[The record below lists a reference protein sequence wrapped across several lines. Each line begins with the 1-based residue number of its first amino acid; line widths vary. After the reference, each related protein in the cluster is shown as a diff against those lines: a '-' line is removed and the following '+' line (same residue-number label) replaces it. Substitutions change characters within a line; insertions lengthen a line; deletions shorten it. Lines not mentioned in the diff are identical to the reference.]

1 MNKREIVRELEDII
15 VSGEKDL
22 TLEKVFDRYGEKTQN
37 PLKETLEEVFDRLD
51 ELIDDIR

>member
-15 VSGEKDL
+15 ISGEYL
-22 TLEKVFDRYGEKTQN
+22 
-37 PLKETLEEVFDRLD
+37 TLEEVFDRLD

>member
-15 VSGEKDL
+15 VAL
-22 TLEKVFDRYGEKTQN
+22 TQREY
-37 PLKETLEEVFDRLD
+37 PIHHETLEEVVGRLD